1 MNLVSALIKRV
12 LELEDFSTWSNVRK
26 HYLPNE
32 YHKLFDVIS
41 GHTDNYHK
49 LPTIEELKL
58 EIRDSATLDKV
69 YALETIETE
78 AEPFLLLDYV
88 KNDFAQKEVL
98 IGLDRWID
106 SSIAFESAEEVVQ
119 SLERLTSD
127 LKDRVDLVPPEE
139 NMQKINL
146 FDTEE
151 DMSNRITLGLNAD
164 FDKQFDF
171 LTTDF
176 ILIGGKRGSG
186 KSLTSNNIA
195 RHIIDSGKRV
205 VFFTVE
211 MTPREVLQRD
221 CGIATGVSVRKIRN
235 RDLSIPEWEEVVK
248 YWANR
253 YEDSEND
260 VKQYYQHRDFNR
272 FHSSIS
278 RKNLVANSLEIVY
291 DSGLTMSKIISES
304 TRLARDGNLGLIV
317 IDYLNKVK
325 RTGSHFTDSLDW
337 KEQMYIANAS
347 KQLAQDLKVPTFSPY
362 QTDANGEARLA
373 KGILDAADA
382 ALVLDAHTKKDNA
395 ITFKTTKMRAA
406 DDEEEFTSS
415 IDWSSLKIG
424 PANAEKPQPIQ
435 KSKPSS
441 SSGKTGENIY
451 DDPPF

>member
-98 IGLDRWID
+98 VGLDRWID

-139 NMQKINL
+139 NMQKISL

-171 LTTDF
+171 LPSDL

-195 RHIIDSGKRV
+195 RHIIDGGKRV
-205 VFFTVE
+205 AFFTVE
-211 MTPREVLQRD
+211 MKPREVLQRD
-221 CGIATGVSVRKIRN
+221 CGIASGVSVRKIRN
-235 RDLSIPEWEEVVK
+235 RDLSVQEWEDVVK
-248 YWANR
+248 YWGGR
-253 YEDSEND
+253 YQDSEKD
-260 VKQYYQHRDFNR
+260 IKQYLEHRDFDR
-272 FHSSIS
+272 FHTAIS
-278 RKNLVANSLEIVY
+278 RKDLVPNYLEIIY
-291 DSGLTMSKIISES
+291 DSSLTMGKIVSES

-317 IDYLNKVK
+317 IDYINKVK

-337 KEQMYIANAS
+337 KEQMYIANTS
-347 KQLAQDLKVPTFSPY
+347 KQLAQDLGVPVFSPY
-362 QTDANGEARLA
+362 QTDATGEARLA

-382 ALVLDAHTKKDNA
+382 SLVLDAHTKKDMA
-395 ITFKTTKMRAA
+395 ITFTATKMRSA

-435 KSKPSS
+435 KSKSSS
-441 SSGKTGENIY
+441 SSGKTGESIY